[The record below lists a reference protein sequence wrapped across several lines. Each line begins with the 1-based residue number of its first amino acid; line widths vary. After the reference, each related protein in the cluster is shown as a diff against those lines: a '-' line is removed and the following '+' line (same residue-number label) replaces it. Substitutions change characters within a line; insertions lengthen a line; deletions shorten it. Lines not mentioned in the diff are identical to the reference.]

1 LSGLDYEITIDYI
14 SEGEVANLMRGFVT
28 AKGEKVRFTG
38 VAYGRFGGQNVSPQ
52 LTPAAKRK
60 AKTIFGDVQKF
71 EEDLQQRLVRGDFN
85 VKVPEGFVHSH
96 SQGQG

>member
-1 LSGLDYEITIDYI
+1 MADFEYDVTIDYI
-14 SEGEVANLMRGFVT
+14 SEGEVANLMRGFFL

-52 LTPAAKRK
+52 LSPAAKKKVK
-60 AKTIFGDVQKF
+60 ALFGDVEKF

-85 VKVPEGFVHSH
+85 MKVPEGHVHAH
-96 SQGQG
+96 SQGPG